1 MKIGMFGYTGD
12 HLERLKAVV
21 AALKRAGADQIVC
34 LGGLVWS
41 GRKGEEEQ
49 NAPATVLRWLRANDI
64 PTLSNDT
71 DRQVAG
77 WRLQAIENTTGFIK
91 PRIRKLLSVLTRE
104 EAQWMYARPT
114 SLPIGNVL
122 CCADHLTIDAF
133 FPVPLSKF
141 NAEKLFKVMEQ
152 KAVFFPSAN
161 GPALLVRRQ
170 EDGAIEAGTFD
181 DMTVTLD
188 SPRVAGII
196 GGIIGYP
203 PLNADLSWGAVV
215 TGDASELTLV
225 CVDAKTHTPVPDKGA
240 LLIQRATPIW
250 HE

>member
-1 MKIGMFGYTGD
+1 
-12 HLERLKAVV
+12 
-21 AALKRAGADQIVC
+21 
-34 LGGLVWS
+34 
-41 GRKGEEEQ
+41 
-49 NAPATVLRWLRANDI
+49 VLRWLRSNDI
-64 PTLSNDT
+64 PTLCNDT

-114 SLPIGNVL
+114 SLPIENVL

-152 KAVFFPSAN
+152 KACFFPSAN

-170 EDGAIEAGTFD
+170 EDGAIEAGAFD

-196 GGIIGYP
+196 GGVIGYP
-203 PLNADLSWGAVV
+203 PLNADLSWGAVID
-215 TGDASELTLV
+215 GSASEMTLV
-225 CVDAKTHTPVPDKGA
+225 CVDAKTHKPVPDKGA
-240 LLIQRATPIW
+240 LLVQRATPLW